1 MAEFPSAIPT
11 ENLDHDTNASNS
23 TETASGVKTD
33 GYAVNALLT
42 SGEYNWLQWA
52 QGKSIE
58 WCRSLAVRHFDNLY
72 DAIYD
77 STDTARAEYTQFF
90 LRVPPRQ
97 SRVGNPIQQAGAGTG
112 IIRCVC
118 TDGGRIYYV
127 QGGVLHSAKNIHSTT
142 ANGLASRT
150 PAGGLNARVIA
161 CDGRALIVGNT
172 NTLAPP
178 VTVINLTNTALP
190 VIYEGVGSGSVD
202 AVCADSTAVQARVWW
217 GTQGG
222 GGTDTVEFWG
232 SVDALVSAITGL
244 QPVRALCAT
253 HDFLLV
259 GTGDSTN
266 ALLKKYLKDPSG
278 DEFAVSYVADIS
290 NPAIVQTRAQ
300 ALCTDGDT
308 AFWTIDGDGSSAP
321 TTRAVSINSGT
332 ALWTVTHPANIG
344 YGQGLGNCCDDRFVC
359 VPWFASG
366 SHGVMLLDKRTGEK
380 MGTLLH
386 GTDMMTPC
394 TDGVDVM
401 TASATSLEGIFRSGT
416 GRQPGLWSV
425 RAGTDD
431 GRAPFKNLALPLGR

>member
-11 ENLDHDTNASNS
+11 EDLAHDTNGSNR
-23 TETASGVKTD
+23 TETAAGIKTD
-33 GYAVNALLT
+33 GYALNALLP
-42 SGEYNWLQWA
+42 SGEFNWLQWA

-58 WCRSLAVRHFDNLY
+58 WCRSLVPRHFDNLY

-77 STDTARAEYTQFF
+77 ATDTARAEYTQFF

-97 SRVGNPIQQAGAGTG
+97 SRVGNPVQQAGAGTG

-127 QGGVLHSAKNIHSTT
+127 QGGVLCSAKNIHSTS

-161 CDGRALIVGNT
+161 CDGRALIIGNT

-178 VTVINLTNTALP
+178 VTVVNLTNATLP
-190 VIYEGVGSGSVD
+190 VLYEGVGSGSVD
-202 AVCADSTAVQARVWW
+202 AVCADSTATQARVWW
-217 GTQGG
+217 GTRGG

-232 SVDALVSAITGL
+232 STDGLVSAITGL

-253 HDFLLV
+253 QDFLLV

-266 ALLKKYLKDPSG
+266 ALLKKYAKDPNG
-278 DEFAVSYVADIS
+278 DEFAVSHVADIS
-290 NPAIVQTRAQ
+290 NPSIAQSRAQ
-300 ALCTDGDT
+300 AVCSDGDT
-308 AFWTIDGDGSSAP
+308 VFWTIDGDGSNPP

-344 YGQGLGNCCDDRFVC
+344 YGMGLGNCCDDRFVC
-359 VPWFASG
+359 VPWYAGG

-386 GTDMMTPC
+386 GTDMMTPA